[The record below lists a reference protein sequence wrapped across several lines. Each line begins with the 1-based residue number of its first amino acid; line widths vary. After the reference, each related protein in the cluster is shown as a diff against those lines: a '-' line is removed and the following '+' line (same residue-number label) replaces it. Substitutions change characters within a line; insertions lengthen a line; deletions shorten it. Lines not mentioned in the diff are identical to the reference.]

1 MFKSNLL
8 KVLKEL
14 ELLDKIRGAVYLTAP
29 LFGGIMKIDNLTLEE
44 KVGQMLMFAFN
55 GTTYNKQIDTFINEF
70 KLGGVIYFKKNIE
83 NIHQTAF
90 LNKQISDKVSIPLF
104 KAIDQEGGPVLR
116 FTEEVTPLPGA
127 MALAAANAD
136 IYEICK
142 RVGLDLKKIGF
153 NMNFA
158 PVGDIN
164 NNPLNPVIN
173 SRAYSDKAEIVENCV
188 VQAFK
193 GFQKAKL
200 LSTIKHFPGH
210 GDTSVDSHVGLPV
223 VDKSLE
229 DILELELKPFKKA
242 IYEGIDGVMVS
253 HVLYKQIDNK
263 YPSTLSRKIITNLL
277 KDKLGFKGLIVT
289 DSLTMGAIWKKYS
302 IEEIIKLGINAGN
315 DILCFCGK
323 ALIEEQR
330 EIVNTFIKLVNSNE
344 ISMDRINESVQKI
357 LNYKEKYIGYEK
369 INLTTLSNFVGKE
382 EDVEFAK
389 KISLK
394 SITKVI
400 DNNLIP
406 LKKEDKVLLISP
418 EIKIFSLV
426 DNQPNKHFT
435 INKLLNFDEIIINE
449 AFNDYNHI
457 QEIINNYDKIIM
469 TTYNVIENDYQV
481 RVFDCLDKE
490 KTIVV
495 SMRSPYDI
503 LHLHNV
509 SSYLCLYEAT
519 LLSFESLVKLIYGEE
534 NFTGIL
540 PVNI

>member
-394 SITKVI
+394 SITKVM

>member
-1 MFKSNLL
+1 M
-8 KVLKEL
+8 
-14 ELLDKIRGAVYLTAP
+14 YLTAP

-90 LNKQISDKVSIPLF
+90 LNKQISEKASIPLF

-242 IYEGIDGVMVS
+242 FYEGIDGVMVS
-253 HVLYKQIDNK
+253 HMLYKQIDNK

-394 SITKVI
+394 SITKVM

>member
-90 LNKQISDKVSIPLF
+90 LNKQISEKASIPLF

>member
-90 LNKQISDKVSIPLF
+90 LNKQISEKASIPLF

-394 SITKVI
+394 SITKVM

>member
-1 MFKSNLL
+1 LFKSNLL

-90 LNKQISDKVSIPLF
+90 LNKQISEKASIPLF

-394 SITKVI
+394 SITKVM

>member
-1 MFKSNLL
+1 
-8 KVLKEL
+8 
-14 ELLDKIRGAVYLTAP
+14 
-29 LFGGIMKIDNLTLEE
+29 MKIDNLTLEE

-90 LNKQISDKVSIPLF
+90 LNKQISEKASIPLF

-173 SRAYSDKAEIVENCV
+173 SRAYSDKVEIVENCV

-210 GDTSVDSHVGLPV
+210 GDTSVDSHIGLPV

-242 IYEGIDGVMVS
+242 FYEGIDGVMVS
-253 HVLYKQIDNK
+253 HMLYKQIDNK

-289 DSLTMGAIWKKYS
+289 DSLTMGAIWKKFS

-344 ISMDRINESVQKI
+344 ISMDRINESVQ
-357 LNYKEKYIGYEK
+357 
-369 INLTTLSNFVGKE
+369 
-382 EDVEFAK
+382 
-389 KISLK
+389 
-394 SITKVI
+394 
-400 DNNLIP
+400 
-406 LKKEDKVLLISP
+406 
-418 EIKIFSLV
+418 
-426 DNQPNKHFT
+426 
-435 INKLLNFDEIIINE
+435 
-449 AFNDYNHI
+449 
-457 QEIINNYDKIIM
+457 
-469 TTYNVIENDYQV
+469 
-481 RVFDCLDKE
+481 
-490 KTIVV
+490 
-495 SMRSPYDI
+495 
-503 LHLHNV
+503 
-509 SSYLCLYEAT
+509 
-519 LLSFESLVKLIYGEE
+519 
-534 NFTGIL
+534 
-540 PVNI
+540 

>member
-1 MFKSNLL
+1 LFKSNLL

-394 SITKVI
+394 SITKVM